1 MMSTALTVAQLPH
14 SGGVEPSGTGY
25 RPDSGEDVKG
35 LFVMFKYSKLA
46 AVALIA
52 IAAASSNVRAEDAPA
67 DPVVAKVGADSRAV
81 VRPDYSKIRKGG
93 HYVLVDSGGVWC
105 SVPPV
110 VGPDPEPDV

>member
-35 LFVMFKYSKLA
+35 LFEMFKYSKLA

-52 IAAASSNVRAEDAPA
+52 IAAASGNVRAEDAPA
-67 DPVVAKVGADSRAV
+67 DPVIAKRLGLTRQWLHARELAFEHPTMGGEVRVTSEYPDDLARALATL
-81 VRPDYSKIRKGG
+81 RG
-93 HYVLVDSGGVWC
+93 
-105 SVPPV
+105 
-110 VGPDPEPDV
+110 